1 MARRKHAPKGSIPVV
16 CYHENTKS
24 FIAMDEGHPLL
35 EESYIHLIGSR
46 ADFDMNGKPLKEG
59 VVPATKFRTSEAPV
73 VEAPP
78 EPEVEAVLDV
88 EAELEGVTI
97 VTADAPEAPEEVVEE
112 EEVPRELG
120 YTELKDELDKL
131 GIEYKGN
138 ASKAALAELYLEAT
152 ADEE

>member
-16 CYHENTKS
+16 CYQENTKT
-24 FIAMDEGHPLL
+24 FIAMDAGHPLL
-35 EESYIHLIGSR
+35 NESYIHLIGSR
-46 ADFDMNGKPLKEG
+46 ADFDMNGKPLREG
-59 VVPATKFRTSEAPV
+59 VVPATKFKTSEAPV

-78 EPEVEAVLDV
+78 EPEIEEVLDV

-97 VTADAPEAPEEVVEE
+97 VTAEPEVEEEVVEE
-112 EEVPRELG
+112 DEPPRELG
-120 YTELKDELDKL
+120 YSELKEALDEL

-152 ADEE
+152 E